1 MVVVLQEILSIALT
15 ASPWLLV
22 GLLASGFIKALI
34 SSDLLQRWLSGN
46 GIKAVSRASIIGA
59 PLPLCSCG
67 AIPTAITI
75 YRKGAGRGPT
85 VAFLIGTPGIGVDS
99 ILITYALLGPLMA
112 LSRALGAV
120 VSAINTGLLVA
131 LTGSNSS
138 DAPSTPAGCSGH
150 CPSGTCPSDLG
161 DFSDDKNSAW
171 QSRVIDSMRY
181 VFGELLHDIGLWIL
195 IGLVVAGFLMAYVSP
210 EYLAVYGSGIWPM
223 LLMAVVGIPIYLC
236 ATAATPIGAGLL
248 AAGVSPGTVLVFL
261 LAGPITSM
269 ATLEVLRREMGN
281 AALFCYLAGIVLTA
295 IGMGLIVEHV
305 VVFWNI
311 DVSAQVGAAKE
322 ILPEWFEWA
331 ALILLV
337 FVSLPMV
344 RKLIL
349 AGRF

>member
-34 SSDLLQRWLSGN
+34 PSELLQRWLSGN

-67 AIPTAITI
+67 AIPAAITI

-120 VSAINTGLLVA
+120 VTAINTGLLVA
-131 LTGSNSS
+131 LTGSNSNVSPGTPS
-138 DAPSTPAGCSGH
+138 DCSGQ
-150 CPSGTCPSDLG
+150 CRSGTCPPEMG
-161 DFSDDKNSAW
+161 DFSEHGNSSW

-181 VFGELLHDIGLWIL
+181 VFGELLHDIGRWIL
-195 IGLVVAGFLMAYVSP
+195 FGLVVAGFLMAYVSP
-210 EYLAVYGSGIWPM
+210 QYLAVYSSGIWPM

-236 ATAATPIGAGLL
+236 ATAATPVGAGLL
-248 AAGVSPGTVLVFL
+248 SAGVSPGTVLVFL

-281 AALFCYLAGIVLTA
+281 IALLCYLAGIVLTA
-295 IGMGLIVEHV
+295 IGMGLMVDQV
-305 VVFWNI
+305 VDFWNI
-311 DVSAQVGAAKE
+311 DVAAQVGSAKE